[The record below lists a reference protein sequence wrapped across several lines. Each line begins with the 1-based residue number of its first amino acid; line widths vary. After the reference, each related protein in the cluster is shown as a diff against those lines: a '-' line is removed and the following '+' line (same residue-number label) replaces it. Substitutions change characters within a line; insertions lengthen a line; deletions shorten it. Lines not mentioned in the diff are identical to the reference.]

1 MILSVAVHRQY
12 RQITDAHYVDLLVE
26 ELATGLAPGNPWV
39 NMDCGETAELYFAD
53 SALTEETFDE
63 PPFDWQA
70 HSMLTVSVNSRTGL
84 GAVRWNLTSAS
95 VNPQPPQDPRV
106 VCDPEVPYWFHPR
119 HVLPASRVLA
129 AVREFCLRQGDR
141 PTCVEWADFNGAGSY
156 LNPVQYRK
164 LFPTAA

>member
-1 MILSVAVHRQY
+1 MRL
-12 RQITDAHYVDLLVE
+12 
-26 ELATGLAPGNPWV
+26 
-39 NMDCGETAELYFAD
+39 D

-70 HSMLTVSVNSRTGL
+70 LSMLTVSVNSRTGL

-95 VNPQPPQDPRV
+95 VNPRPPQDPRV

-119 HVLPASRVLA
+119 HVLPVSQVLA
-129 AVREFCLRQGDR
+129 AAREFCQWQGAQ
-141 PTCVEWADFNGAGSY
+141 PACVDWADFNGAAGSY
-156 LNPVQYRK
+156 LDPVQYRK

>member
-12 RQITDAHYVDLLVE
+12 RQITDAHDVDLLVE

-95 VNPQPPQDPRV
+95 VNPQPPQDPPGGLRSRGSV
-106 VCDPEVPYWFHPR
+106 LVPPSAR
-119 HVLPASRVLA
+119 ATGVAGAGRGAGVLPAA
-129 AVREFCLRQGDR
+129 GGPADVRRMGRLQRGR
-141 PTCVEWADFNGAGSY
+141 
-156 LNPVQYRK
+156 
-164 LFPTAA
+164 